1 MAKRTV
7 EIIRQVLLKEG
18 YHENA
23 DGTFTHPY
31 EIKLENSSLER
42 LRRNLRLQRRAKR

>member
-1 MAKRTV
+1 MAKHPS
-7 EIIRQVLLKEG
+7 EIIKQVLLNEG

-31 EIKLENSSLER
+31 ERVLKCSSLER
-42 LRRNLRLQRRAKR
+42 LRRNLRLQGGPKR

>member
-1 MAKRTV
+1 MAKPTS
-7 EIIRQVLLKEG
+7 EIIKQVLLKEG

-31 EIKLENSSLER
+31 EFELENSPLAR
-42 LRRNLRLQRRAKR
+42 IRRNQRLEGRLKR